1 MMEDKAIEI
10 IASSAMQMTQSP
22 EQSLGEAERA
32 AAALRDKM
40 FSKIKPANINGK
52 QYPLVEHWT
61 TVASFYGIT
70 AKVTQTNYVEY
81 GGTKGW
87 EAYAEAIRADSGL
100 VISRAEAMCMDDEP
114 RWKGRPIHQLRAM
127 AQTRAVSRCLRNV
140 FSRIM
145 VLAGVEPTPADDRD
159 GTWDAPRREGGFPE
173 DITNLQRLIAMII
186 NVDKSQTGDSI
197 CMKYFVPKGKREG
210 EGLPYD
216 EVRKFHTAKQL
227 QWVHGQ
233 CKKISEDYK
242 NILPPSAVKN
252 DEEDAELPF

>member
-1 MMEDKAIEI
+1 MENEAIEI
-10 IASSAMQMTQSP
+10 VAHSPMGMTQTP

-32 AAALRDKM
+32 AAALRDKV
-40 FSKIKPANINGK
+40 FSKIKPAVIQGK

-70 AKVTQTNYVEY
+70 PKVTETKYVEY
-81 GGTKGW
+81 GGAKGW

-100 VISRAEAMCMDDEP
+100 VVSRAEAMCMDDEP

-173 DITNLQRLIAMII
+173 QIIELQRLIAMII
-186 NVDKSQTGDSI
+186 SVDKSITSDGLCQ
-197 CMKYFVPKGKREG
+197 KYFIIKGK
-210 EGLPYD
+210 GLSYE
-216 EVRKFHTAKQL
+216 EVRKFHTKKSL
-227 QWVHGQ
+227 DWVHGQ
-233 CKKISEDYK
+233 CKEIAKDYAS
-242 NILPPSAVKN
+242 ILPPSAVSQDE
-252 DEEDAELPF
+252 DEEELPF

>member
-1 MMEDKAIEI
+1 MEEKAIEI
-10 IASSAMQMTQSP
+10 VPHSGMELMQSP
-22 EQSLGEAERA
+22 EQSLGDAERA

-40 FSKIKPANINGK
+40 FSKIKPAMVNGK

-61 TVASFYGIT
+61 TVASFYNVT

-81 GGTKGW
+81 GGAKGW

-100 VISRAEAMCMDDEP
+100 VVSRAEAMCMDDEP

-145 VLAGVEPTPADDRD
+145 VLAGVEATPADDRD
-159 GTWDAPRREGGFPE
+159 GTWDAPRRQGGFPE

-197 CMKYFVPKGKREG
+197 CMNYFVPKGKVKG

-216 EVRKFHTAKQL
+216 EVRKFHTPKQL

-233 CKKISEDYK
+233 CKEIEKDYAT
-242 NILPPSAVKN
+242 ILPPSAVKH
-252 DEEDAELPF
+252 DEDDESLPF

>member
-1 MMEDKAIEI
+1 MDNEAIEI
-10 IASSAMQMTQSP
+10 VAHAPMQMTQTP
-22 EQSLGEAERA
+22 EQSIHQAEQA
-32 AAALRDKM
+32 AAALRDM
-40 FSKIKPANINGK
+40 VFSKIKPATISGK

-70 AKVTQTNYVEY
+70 PKVTETKYVEY
-81 GGTKGW
+81 GGAKGW

-159 GTWDAPRREGGFPE
+159 GTWDMPKRDGGLPE
-173 DITNLQRLIAMII
+173 QLTQLQRLIAMIS
-186 NVDKSQTGDSI
+186 NVDKTATQDKI
-197 CMKYFVPKGKREG
+197 CKKYFVPKGKGEG
-210 EGLPYD
+210 EGLAYD
-216 EVRKFHTAKQL
+216 EVRKFHTTKQL
-227 QWVHGQ
+227 QWVHGV
-233 CKKISEDYK
+233 CKQIEKDYET
-242 NILPPSAVKN
+242 ILPPSALPHEED
-252 DEEDAELPF
+252 DEEVPF